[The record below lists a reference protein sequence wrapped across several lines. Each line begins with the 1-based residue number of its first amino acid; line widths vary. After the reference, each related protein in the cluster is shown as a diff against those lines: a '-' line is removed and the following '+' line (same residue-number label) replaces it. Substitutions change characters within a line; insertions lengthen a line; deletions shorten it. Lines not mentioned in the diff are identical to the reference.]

1 MSNTKPKIIIEV
13 EGGVILNV
21 TSTEPLG
28 DIVIVDHDE
37 EQIGVMLSIDLVSH
51 DKFSEQIDIITND
64 WEK

>member
-1 MSNTKPKIIIEV
+1 MKPKIIIEV

-28 DIVIVDHDE
+28 DIVVVDHDE
-37 EQIGVMLSIDLVSH
+37 EQIGKMLFIDLISR